1 MNRVKTL
8 NKSTGT
14 ARTALLLLAA
24 ALATSSLAD
33 LPDTEY
39 VCHVAAP
46 GEEGLVL
53 IQADNLELANK
64 AAGGR
69 RMMKMTPQHQPKRV
83 TSVIECIVR
92 KDGTFTKGGDQL
104 QLPPL

>member
-1 MNRVKTL
+1 MKNAQTSNKITL
-8 NKSTGT
+8 AAKVG
-14 ARTALLLLAA
+14 LLLLATT
-24 ALATSSLAD
+24 LATSALAD
-33 LPDTEY
+33 MPDTEY

-53 IQADNLELANK
+53 IQADNIELATK

-69 RMMKMTPQHQPKRV
+69 KMMKMTLHHQPKQV

-92 KDGTFTKGGDQL
+92 KDGTFTQGGDKL
-104 QLPPL
+104 QLPGL